1 MHERY
6 SKQKAQSRVQ
16 STTNGGKALDRAF
29 SFSVVGNQ
37 AKNEEVFCHALYF
50 YPDFDNSDCEN
61 D

>member
-16 STTNGGKALDRAF
+16 STTNGVKALYRVL
-29 SFSVVGNQ
+29 SVVGNQ

>member
-1 MHERY
+1 MKDTANKKPNQEC
-6 SKQKAQSRVQ
+6 KAPPMVVRLFTGS
-16 STTNGGKALDRAF
+16 F
-29 SFSVVGNQ
+29 FSVVGNQ

>member
-1 MHERY
+1 MKDTANKKPNQEC
-6 SKQKAQSRVQ
+6 KAPPMVVRP
-16 STTNGGKALDRAF
+16 F
-29 SFSVVGNQ
+29 FSVVGNQ

>member
-1 MHERY
+1 
-6 SKQKAQSRVQ
+6 
-16 STTNGGKALDRAF
+16 
-29 SFSVVGNQ
+29 VGNQ